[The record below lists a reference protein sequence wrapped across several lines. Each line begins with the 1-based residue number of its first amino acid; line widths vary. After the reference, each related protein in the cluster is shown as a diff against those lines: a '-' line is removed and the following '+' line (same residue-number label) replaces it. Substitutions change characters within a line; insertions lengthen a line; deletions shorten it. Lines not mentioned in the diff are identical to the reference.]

1 MCLSQYVSITDMM
14 KTDGKKAYRSLSMRS
29 IFRYMM
35 EEGYY
40 PTFEKS
46 CIMFNIADNT
56 AVVEYEEGIL
66 SVRIFFSIDK
76 ENTNLFLK
84 ASNGSML
91 STFLVRPII
100 LDEKESI
107 MFSCETI
114 CDTLSELRKF
124 FPRLLE
130 MLIEGLEMHKAEM
143 KDILIANQIADTAM
157 PASEEYFPETGISR
171 KILS

>member
-1 MCLSQYVSITDMM
+1 MCLSMSVSKTDTM
-14 KTDGKKAYRSLSMRS
+14 KTNGMKAYGSLSLRS

-40 PTFEKS
+40 PTFEKN
-46 CIMFNIADNT
+46 CIMFSIADNT

-66 SVRIFFSIDK
+66 SIRIFFAIDK
-76 ENTNLFLK
+76 ESSSLFLK
-84 ASNGSML
+84 ASNGAML

-100 LDEKESI
+100 MDERESI

-114 CDTLSELRKF
+114 CDTLTELRKF

-130 MLIEGLEMHKAEM
+130 RLIEGLEMHKAEM
-143 KDILIANQIADTAM
+143 KDMLIARQLADTAM
-157 PASEEYFPETGISR
+157 PAPEEYFPETGISR
-171 KILS
+171 NILS